1 MGNLQRDLCSETPP
15 GREGET
21 EVPGTT
27 RWETCRGPESRRHLL
42 CAISAMPAGQGGL
55 GGGVAAQLPIRA
67 GPTAGRTTQAITADA
82 GVSSLKR
89 NLRLFFGLC
98 GLCIPTSCS

>member
-1 MGNLQRDLCSETPP
+1 MGPLFMGNLQRDPCSETPP

-42 CAISAMPAGQGGL
+42 CAISAMLAGQGGL
-55 GGGVAAQLPIRA
+55 GGGVAAQLP
-67 GPTAGRTTQAITADA
+67 
-82 GVSSLKR
+82 
-89 NLRLFFGLC
+89 
-98 GLCIPTSCS
+98 SCPSGQVPPPAEPRRPSQLMLGFPH